1 MSAIKIGNTGVP
13 LPRIS
18 RIRAFPDFRVSVI
31 WAEGSRTGA
40 ADTVDLAPVINT
52 HKFYRPLRKNKKLFR
67 TAHLVDDGHAIAWGD
82 GTIDMSAELIEDI
95 ADQAM
100 SPKDFA
106 PRVVALAW
114 YAHEARQKASN
125 PASSLSAQ
133 GEGGR
138 TGWLSEVLSRA
149 SQDEPA
155 PGGGRTGWH
164 SELLSRAS
172 QDEPAPGGG
181 RAGWHP
187 ELLSRA
193 SQEPAPG
200 GRRAGWH
207 SELLSRASPDD
218 PAPGGGR
225 AGGLPE
231 LLSRASQDEPAPGGG
246 RAGWQSERL
255 SRASQDEHAPGGGR
269 AGWHSERLSR
279 ASQDEPAPGGGRAG
293 GLSELLS
300 RASQDEPG
308 PGGGAPAHDPDAGT
322 PHTVESLDAAAVD
335 IARMVAY
342 DAAGDLWSERNVF
355 TRMLYTMQSQK
366 AFEEVRRKYRR
377 DRDFMRT
384 VDCYIGEF
392 ERLLGDV
399 SCDYHGQVLA
409 RTYLTSEMGKVYT
422 MLAHAAGRFDR
433 SGLRSDEYTV

>member
-181 RAGWHP
+181 RAGWHS

-193 SQEPAPG
+193 SQDEPAPG
-200 GRRAGWH
+200 GR
-207 SELLSRASPDD
+207 
-218 PAPGGGR
+218 R

-255 SRASQDEHAPGGGR
+255 SRASQDEH
-269 AGWHSERLSR
+269 
-279 ASQDEPAPGGGRAG
+279 APGGGRAG

>member
-1 MSAIKIGNTGVP
+1 MSATKIGNRGVP

-67 TAHLVDDGHAIAWGD
+67 TVHLVDDGHAIAWGD

-100 SPKDFA
+100 FPKDFA

-114 YAHEARQKASN
+114 YGHEARQKASN

-155 PGGGRTGWH
+155 PGGG
-164 SELLSRAS
+164 
-172 QDEPAPGGG
+172 
-181 RAGWHP
+181 
-187 ELLSRA
+187 
-193 SQEPAPG
+193 
-200 GRRAGWH
+200 
-207 SELLSRASPDD
+207 
-218 PAPGGGR
+218 
-225 AGGLPE
+225 
-231 LLSRASQDEPAPGGG
+231 
-246 RAGWQSERL
+246 
-255 SRASQDEHAPGGGR
+255 
-269 AGWHSERLSR
+269 
-279 ASQDEPAPGGGRAG
+279 
-293 GLSELLS
+293 
-300 RASQDEPG
+300 
-308 PGGGAPAHDPDAGT
+308 APAHDPDAGT

-335 IARMVAY
+335 IARMVDH
-342 DAAGDLWSERNVF
+342 DAAADLWSDRNVF
-355 TRMLYTMQSQK
+355 TRMLYTMQGQK

-422 MLAHAAGRFDR
+422 MLAHAAGRFD
-433 SGLRSDEYTV
+433 